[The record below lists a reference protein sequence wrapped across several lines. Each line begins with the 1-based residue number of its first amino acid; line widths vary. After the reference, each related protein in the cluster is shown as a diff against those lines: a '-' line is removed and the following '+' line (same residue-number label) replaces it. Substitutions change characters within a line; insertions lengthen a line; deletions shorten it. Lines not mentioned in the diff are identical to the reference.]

1 MTTREDADLALR
13 DKARNAAMKVSVV
26 IPVYNELAFI
36 EEILLRVQAQQL
48 NKEILVIDDGSTD
61 GTDQLVARYAREYA
75 WIQLVTL
82 PEIVTR
88 LFASYSAAKA

>member
-13 DKARNAAMKVSVV
+13 DKARNATMKVSVV

-48 NKEILVIDDGSTD
+48 NKEI
-61 GTDQLVARYAREYA
+61 
-75 WIQLVTL
+75 
-82 PEIVTR
+82 
-88 LFASYSAAKA
+88 